1 MREPFQQE
9 NHESFLTIKKW
20 QEADPRL
27 KAGFTTRNGGVSPDP
42 FTTLNLGLH
51 VSDEKEK
58 VLTNRQMLA
67 ENLEMPLTNWAA
79 GEQIHQTN
87 VEKLSRSDRGRGS
100 TDHQQAIK
108 GTDGFITKER
118 GILCTA
124 FFADCVPLFFFDP
137 ETGFIG
143 IAHAGWKGTVNRM
156 AEQMVEKLT
165 DEGVNLKSLL
175 VCIGPCISRGY
186 YEVDEQVIRQIPAA
200 DQEKV
205 ITVQGE
211 GRFLLD
217 LKQLNVE
224 ILLQAGVLRNNIDVT
239 TYCTYRE
246 ESLFFSHRRDK
257 GKTGRMLG
265 FIGYSR

>member
-1 MREPFQQE
+1 MREPFQQG
-9 NHESFLTIKKW
+9 NHSSYLAIKKW
-20 QEADPRL
+20 QEAAPKL

-42 FTTLNLGLH
+42 FATLNLGLH
-51 VSDEKEK
+51 VSDEKEN
-58 VLTNRQMLA
+58 VLKNRQLLA
-67 ENLEMPLTNWAA
+67 ENLKMPLTDWAA

-87 VEKLSRSDRGRGS
+87 VEKLTGSDRGSGS
-100 TDHQQAIK
+100 TDYQQAIRA
-108 GTDGFITKER
+108 TDGFMTKER
-118 GILCTA
+118 GILCTVCY
-124 FFADCVPLFFFDP
+124 ADCVPLFFFDP

-143 IAHAGWKGTVNRM
+143 IAHAGWKGTVSRM

-165 DEGVNLKSLL
+165 AEGVSLKDLL
-175 VCIGPCISRGY
+175 VCIGPCISRDY
-186 YEVDEQVIRQIPAA
+186 YEVDEHVIREISAA

-205 ITVQGE
+205 VTVKGE

-239 TYCTYRE
+239 AYCTYRE